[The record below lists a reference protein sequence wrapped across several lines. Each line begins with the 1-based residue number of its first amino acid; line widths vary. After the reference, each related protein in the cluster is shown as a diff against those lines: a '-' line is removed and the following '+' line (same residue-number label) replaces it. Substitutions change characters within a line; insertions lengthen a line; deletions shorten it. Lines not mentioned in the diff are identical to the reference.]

1 MDDDLYSVFDQEF
14 GGGGDEAAPLAVVPP
29 DVQSQVL
36 GLYNQIGE
44 NRKRGDAL
52 RQQQLERAT
61 QMLEQRKFGPSM
73 AERLFQLSAAFATPT
88 RTRGLAG
95 ALGNIAPVLAQ
106 QAGASRQGSEQ
117 KEDLLRQL
125 RDRYALSSIES
136 EGAGYKDQLQ
146 ALKLQAQLGKQP
158 KPRLGLDPL
167 GRGVVNLDDASI
179 MPFGEGGGSAA
190 VQPRS
195 KAEYDALPP
204 GAKYLAPDG
213 TQRTKGG
220 QTGSAPSGSFRP

>member
-1 MDDDLYSVFDQEF
+1 MDDFLSAFDSEF
-14 GGGGDEAAPLAVVPP
+14 GAEPEEASLAVVPP
-29 DVQSQVL
+29 NLQSQVL

-44 NRKRGDAL
+44 NRKKGDAL

-95 ALGNIAPVLAQ
+95 MLGNISPVLAQ
-106 QAGASRQGSEQ
+106 QAGASRQGAEQ

-136 EGAGYKDQLQ
+136 EGAGYRDQLQ
-146 ALKLQAQLGKQP
+146 ALKAAASLAPKP
-158 KPRLGLDPL
+158 TKPRLGLDPL

-179 MPFGEGGGSAA
+179 TAFGEGRVA
-190 VQPRS
+190 QPTS

-204 GAKYLAPDG
+204 GAKYVAPDG
-213 TQRTKGG
+213 SQRTKGG
-220 QTGSAPSGSFRP
+220 QTGSAPSGGFRP